1 MQLAPAEFQV
11 QFDQFFEQFAAGGL
25 IPVFPLVFEPCQ
37 ELFDF
42 RGVATLPGLFELVK
56 ALGQLFGP
64 VTWLSAAGGLLV
76 HGATWV
82 RSLAGESGCLVGSFT
97 IYIGP

>member
-11 QFDQFFEQFAAGGL
+11 QLDQFFEQFAAGGL
-25 IPVFPLVFEPCQ
+25 IPVFPLVFESCQ
-37 ELFDF
+37 ELVNLWG
-42 RGVATLPGLFELVK
+42 GVTLPGLFELVQ

-76 HGATWV
+76 PGAT
-82 RSLAGESGCLVGSFT
+82 
-97 IYIGP
+97 